1 MITFNY
7 ISLNLTMSPINI
19 FKNKSAVNEPIQN
32 PWGQQVA
39 TNPPQVVTQNQ
50 PFVATSSKK
59 KITKI
64 PILIA
69 IVVIL
74 ALLIFAAFK
83 LLGKS
88 KKTVEEI
95 TWWGLWENQSIVQ
108 PLISEY
114 ESTHPNV
121 NINYMEQS
129 KEDYRERLT
138 NALAKGSGPDIY
150 AFHNTWVPMFKSNLD
165 ALPASVMTATD
176 FSQKYYPVIT
186 SDLSY
191 GNSIIGIPIGY
202 DAITLYINEDILNKA
217 GKTPPT
223 DWNELRRVARELTIK
238 DENGIIIQSGVALGK
253 TENVDHWQDVLALL
267 MIQNGVNLT
276 NPIGKNAEDALTFF
290 TNFSTVD
297 NVWDTTLP
305 TSTQYFITGK
315 LAMYF
320 APSWRAFQIKE
331 ANPELNFKTVPMP
344 QVAKDDPLQPDITY
358 ATYWAQG
365 VWSKSSKKAI
375 AWDFLKF
382 LSSNESLQKLYQN
395 ESAIRS
401 FGEPYPATD
410 MASLLVDHPV
420 VGSIISLAPVAR
432 SWYLASRTFDGET
445 GINTQMANY
454 FKDAVNALSTEEKTA
469 SEALETVA
477 QGVSQVLAQ
486 YGIVTR

>member
-1 MITFNY
+1 MAV
-7 ISLNLTMSPINI
+7 INI
-19 FKNKSAVNEPIQN
+19 FKTKSANPEPVQN
-32 PWGQQVA
+32 PWGQSTAVSTPQGVVQSQPVVA
-39 TNPPQVVTQNQ
+39 LPNKKK
-50 PFVATSSKK
+50 SSK
-59 KITKI
+59 
-64 PILIA
+64 ILIMVA
-69 IVVIL
+69 IVFIATIL
-74 ALLIFAAFK
+74 VFAAIK

-88 KKTVEEI
+88 KKTIEEI
-95 TWWGLWENQSIVQ
+95 TWWGLWEDRSIVQ
-108 PLISEY
+108 PLISVY

-121 NINYMEQS
+121 KINYVEQS

-165 ALPASVMTATD
+165 ALPPSIMTATD
-176 FSQKYYPVIT
+176 YSQKYYPVIT

-191 GNSIIGIPIGY
+191 GNSIVGIPIGY
-202 DAITLYINEDILNKA
+202 DAITLYVNQDILNKA

-223 DWNELRRVARELTIK
+223 DWNELRRIARELTIK
-238 DENGIIIQSGVALGK
+238 DENGIIVQSGVALGK

-267 MIQNGVNLT
+267 MIQNGVNLV
-276 NPIGKNAEDALTFF
+276 NPTGQNAEDALTFF

-297 NVWDTTLP
+297 DVWDTTLP
-305 TSTQYFITGK
+305 TSTQYFIAGK

-344 QVAKDDPLQPDITY
+344 QVAKDDPLQPDMTY

-375 AWDFLKF
+375 AWDFLKY
-382 LSSNESLQKLYQN
+382 LASSDSLQKLYQN

-401 FGEPYPATD
+401 FGEPYPTTD
-410 MASLLVDHPV
+410 MAPLLIDHPV

-432 SWYLASRTFDGET
+432 SWYLASRTFDGDT
-445 GINTQMANY
+445 GINTQMSNY
-454 FKDAVNALSTEEKTA
+454 FKDAVNALGNEEKTA
-469 SEALETVA
+469 TEALETVA

-486 YGIVTR
+486 YGITVR